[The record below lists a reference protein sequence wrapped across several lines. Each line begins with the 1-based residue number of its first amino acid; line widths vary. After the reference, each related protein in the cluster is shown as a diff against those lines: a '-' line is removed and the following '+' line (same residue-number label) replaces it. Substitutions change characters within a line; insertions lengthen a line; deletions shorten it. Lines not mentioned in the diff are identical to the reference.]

1 MNEDQFKLLV
11 GLGIAMFAIGLWMPA
26 EFSETLY
33 RGGEVIDRTYENNF
47 KYPTI
52 VVGAAMTLMAF
63 VLRE

>member
-11 GLGIAMFAIGLWMPA
+11 GLGIVIFAVGLWMPA
-26 EFSETLY
+26 EFTETVY
-33 RGGEVIDRTYENNF
+33 QGTAAIEQTSENNF

>member
-1 MNEDQFKLLV
+1 MKEDQFKLLV
-11 GLGIAMFAIGLWMPA
+11 GLGIAVFAVGLWMPA

-52 VVGAAMTLMAF
+52 VVGAAMILMAF

>member
-11 GLGIAMFAIGLWMPA
+11 GLGIVVFAVGLWMPA
-26 EFSETLY
+26 EFTETVY
-33 RGGEVIDRTYENNF
+33 QGTTAIEKTSENNF